1 MLHVFAAE
9 MVEDRYAR
17 LAGGRRRE
25 LMTTRPFYQPGRDV
39 LRGICAEVDAIAKR
53 ATETRWRL
61 QHGEAVTGLTDLI
74 DIENHCRDAL
84 ALFDSF
90 DPP

>member
-1 MLHVFAAE
+1 
-9 MVEDRYAR
+9 
-17 LAGGRRRE
+17 
-25 LMTTRPFYQPGRDV
+25 V